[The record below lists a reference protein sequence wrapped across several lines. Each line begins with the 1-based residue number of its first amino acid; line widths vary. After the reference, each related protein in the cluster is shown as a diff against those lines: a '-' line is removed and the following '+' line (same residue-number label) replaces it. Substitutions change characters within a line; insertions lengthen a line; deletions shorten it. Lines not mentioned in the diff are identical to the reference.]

1 MGASEGEAFRLAPD
15 DTGRKES
22 TMTHKDEDQT
32 KDDRDACCERADP
45 DEYFGG
51 RAEIISGTIMPGLC
65 AYMINA
71 FNTHIFSVNAKFT
84 ANFALRYILRA
95 PIDDLLE
102 LLDQYWLMEG
112 RELRVDAYL
121 KANGNETGGPE
132 HARLLAD
139 GQYHR
144 CVEELRRYEEVNP
157 AKPLAHDE

>member
-22 TMTHKDEDQT
+22 TMSNRDEDQT
-32 KDDRDACCERADP
+32 QDDRDTYCERADP

-84 ANFALRYILRA
+84 ANFALQYILRA

-112 RELRVDAYL
+112 REMQADAYL
-121 KANGNETGGPE
+121 EANGNPE
-132 HARLLAD
+132 HALLLAD
-139 GQYHR
+139 WQYHR

-157 AKPLAHDE
+157 AKPLVHDE

>member
-1 MGASEGEAFRLAPD
+1 
-15 DTGRKES
+15 
-22 TMTHKDEDQT
+22 MTHKDEDQT

-84 ANFALRYILRA
+84 ANFALQYILRA

-112 RELRVDAYL
+112 REWTPISRRTATRPAVRSTRACWP
-121 KANGNETGGPE
+121 TGSIT
-132 HARLLAD
+132 AASRSCA
-139 GQYHR
+139 
-144 CVEELRRYEEVNP
+144 VTRR
-157 AKPLAHDE
+157 